1 MTVPALRPATAVEK
15 QEQEQA
21 VSQAPRRWRPTI
33 SAVLTLSFV
42 LLIVLAVGAVML
54 VSFKAARENTFEL
67 LRDTSELVVGSVI
80 GQIGQHL
87 DAAQYQVEHI
97 AELIVSGELDET
109 DRDQLEQILLGS
121 LAATP
126 QVSGIA
132 FVDGDFEATRVGR
145 QHGEPFKLRSNWGD
159 LPEIRAWI
167 GQMRQTTG
175 SGWSEIL
182 WIEDLR
188 TPSITMQIPV
198 YRDGNYVGVIA
209 SVVSVGSLSEFV
221 TANDE
226 AYNTHS
232 FILYGRDRVLAH
244 PSLVGGTRGLSKEKP
259 LPNLGEVNDRILAA
273 IWQESLDDMR
283 NFLGDSQ
290 VRGRV
295 VQGPEDEYIYLYSRI
310 EGYGPEPW
318 YVGVYYLANDVN
330 APFVRLFGSLAIA
343 FAILLAAVVLAVVL
357 GRGIARPIKRLA
369 AASLAVRG
377 FDLSNVQPLQGSP
390 FRELDNAAQAYDA
403 MLAGLRWFETYVPKS
418 LVLRLMRLDA
428 AAAQS
433 EERSVSV
440 LFTDI
445 VGFTGLSDRLPAAD
459 LAGFLNQHFALLG
472 DAIEVEQG
480 TVDKYIGD
488 SVMAFWGAPTDQPG
502 HATQACRT
510 AIAIARNIEADNRQR
525 REAGLDA
532 IRLRIGVHSGPALV
546 GNIGAPGR
554 VNYTL
559 VGDTVNIAQRLE
571 GLGKEFP
578 LGDDQTI
585 ILVSGETAAALEPGF
600 MLSPLG
606 RHQLRGRARS
616 TEVFRLTGYEKP
628 ATALPEGAPPT

>member
-1 MTVPALRPATAVEK
+1 MTVPALRPTTAAETHEA
-15 QEQEQA
+15 QSA
-21 VSQAPRRWRPTI
+21 VGQPPRRWRPTI

-42 LLIVLAVGAVML
+42 LLIVLAVGAVMF
-54 VSFKAARENTFEL
+54 VSFRAARQNTFEL
-67 LRDTSELVVGSVI
+67 LRNTSELIVGSVT

-87 DAAQYQVEHI
+87 DAAQHQVEHI
-97 AELIVSGELDET
+97 AQLIAGGEVDESN
-109 DRDQLEQILLGS
+109 RDQLEQILLGS

-132 FVDGDFEATRVGR
+132 FVDGDFESTRVGR
-145 QHGEPFKLRSNWGD
+145 QRGELFKLRSNWGER
-159 LPEIRAWI
+159 PGIREWI
-167 GQMRQTTG
+167 GQMRRTTG
-175 SGWSEIL
+175 SAWSEIL
-182 WIEDLR
+182 WIEDLK
-188 TPSITMQIPV
+188 TPSITMQVPV
-198 YRDGNYVGVIA
+198 YRDGDYVGVIA
-209 SVVSVGSLSEFV
+209 SVVSIGSLSEFLSV
-221 TANDE
+221 NDKT
-226 AYNTHS
+226 YGTHS

-244 PSLVGGTRGLSKEKP
+244 PSLVGGTRGLSAEKP

-273 IWQESLDDMR
+273 IWQENLDDMR
-283 NFLGDSQ
+283 EFLGDSQ
-290 VRGRV
+290 VQGRV
-295 VQGPEDEYIYLYSRI
+295 VSGPEDQYIYLYSRI

-318 YVGVYYLANDVN
+318 YVGVYYLASNVN
-330 APFVRLFGSLAIA
+330 APFVRLLESLAIA
-343 FAILLAAVVLAVVL
+343 FGILIAAVVLAVVL
-357 GRGIARPIKRLA
+357 GRSIARPIKRLA

-377 FDLSNVQPLQGSP
+377 FDLAKVKPLEGSA
-390 FRELDNAAQAYDA
+390 FRELDDAAQAYDA

-472 DAIEVEQG
+472 AAIEVEQG

-502 HATQACRT
+502 HAAQACRT
-510 AIAIARNIEADNRQR
+510 AIAIATSIEADNQKRQQ
-525 REAGLDA
+525 AGLEA

-554 VNYTL
+554 VNYTM

-600 MLSPLG
+600 NLQPLG
-606 RHQLRGRARS
+606 QHQLRGRAHN
-616 TEVFRLTGYEKP
+616 TEVFRLTGYESP
-628 ATALPEGAPPT
+628 TTALPESLAEA

>member
-1 MTVPALRPATAVEK
+1 MTAPTLRPTAAVEVH
-15 QEQEQA
+15 EEPAA

-42 LLIVLAVGAVML
+42 LLIVLAVGAVMF
-54 VSFKAARENTFEL
+54 VSFKAARKNTFEL
-67 LRDTSELVVGSVI
+67 LRNTSELTVGSVT
-80 GQIGQHL
+80 GQIAQHL
-87 DAAQYQVEHI
+87 DAAKFQVEHI
-97 AELIVSGELDET
+97 AELITSGEVDET
-109 DRDQLEQILLGS
+109 NRDQLEQILLGS

-132 FVDGDFEATRVGR
+132 FIDGDFEATRIGR
-145 QHGEPFKLRSNWGD
+145 QHGELFKRHSSWRER
-159 LPEIRAWI
+159 PEIQTWI

-175 SGWSEIL
+175 SGWSPIL
-182 WIEDLR
+182 WIEDLK
-188 TPSITMQIPV
+188 TPSITMQNPI
-198 YRDGNYVGVIA
+198 YRDGGFVGVVT
-209 SVVSVGSLSEFV
+209 SVVSIGSLSEFLSA
-221 TANDE
+221 TDK
-226 AYNTHS
+226 AYGTHS

-244 PSLVGGTRGLSKEKP
+244 PSLVGGTRGLSEAKP
-259 LPNLGEVNDRILAA
+259 LPGLGEVNDRILAA

-290 VRGRV
+290 VQGRV
-295 VQGPEDEYIYLYSRI
+295 VSGPDDQYIYLYSPI
-310 EGYGPEPW
+310 WGYGPKPW
-318 YVGVYYLANDVN
+318 YVGVYYLASDVN
-330 APFVRLFGSLAIA
+330 EPFVRLFESLAIA
-343 FAILLAAVVLAVVL
+343 FGILLAAVALAVVL
-357 GRGIARPIKRLA
+357 GRSIARPIRRLA
-369 AASLAVRG
+369 AASRALRG
-377 FDLSNVQPLQGSP
+377 FDLANVQPLDGSP
-390 FRELDNAAQAYDA
+390 FRELDDAAQAYDS

-418 LVLRLMRLDA
+418 LVLRLMRLDEA
-428 AAAQS
+428 APKS
-433 EERSVSV
+433 EERAVSV

-472 DAIEVEQG
+472 DAIEIEQG

-510 AIAIARNIEADNRQR
+510 AIAIAASIEADNRR
-525 REAGLDA
+525 RRDAGLEA

-571 GLGKEFP
+571 GLGKEFSG
-578 LGDDQTI
+578 GDDQTI

-600 MLSPLG
+600 KLQPLG
-606 RHQLRGRARS
+606 QHQLRGRVQS
-616 TEVFRLTGYEKP
+616 TKVFRLMGYEKP
-628 ATALPEGAPPT
+628 ETALSEDAAEV